1 MASCAATTGVKV
13 VKFESQL
20 NKAVARNIKLEA
32 YTRRSN
38 LTFYGVDEFQTEDT
52 EKEVRKVLAENLKM
66 PKPKVDTLRFERVHR
81 IKTREANSSKQ
92 RPIIARFSFYQ
103 EKREVFSFTKNLKH
117 TGISIGDDY
126 PVEINKTSTRRKLL
140 PVLKAAKREKK
151 KAFFKVDKLIIDNS
165 IYRGEETKGLPFYGN
180 IM

>member
-1 MASCAATTGVKV
+1 M
-13 VKFESQL
+13 
-20 NKAVARNIKLEA
+20 
-32 YTRRSN
+32 
-38 LTFYGVDEFQTEDT
+38 FYGVDEVQTEDT
-52 EKEVRKVLAENLKM
+52 EKEVRKVLVENLKM

-103 EKREVFSFTKNLKH
+103 EKREVFSFAKNLKH

-126 PVEINKTSTRRKLL
+126 PVEINNIYRKLL